1 MKKVEENNTDMI
13 ASQMISNLK
22 SNYHKLWI
30 ITIIALLM
38 LAVTTGYLVYVL
50 NDTMVIETND
60 VVTTDE
66 YDIQQ
71 DSGDNGNNN
80 FVNGDNNEVSNG

>member
-1 MKKVEENNTDMI
+1 MENKVKNQNDDYM
-13 ASQMISNLK
+13 ASQMISMLK

-38 LAVTTGYLVYVL
+38 LCVTGCYLVYVL
-50 NDTMVIETND
+50 NDTMVIETTTEDYD
-60 VVTTDE
+60 VS
-66 YDIQQ
+66 Q
-71 DSGDNGNNN
+71 DNESGNNN

>member
-1 MKKVEENNTDMI
+1 MENKVKNQNDDYM
-13 ASQMISNLK
+13 ASQMISMLK

-38 LAVTTGYLVYVL
+38 LCVTGCYLVYVL
-50 NDTMVIETND
+50 NDTMVIETN
-60 VVTTDE
+60 VITDTDD
-66 YDIQQ
+66 YDITQE
-71 DSGDNGNNN
+71 SESGNNN

>member
-1 MKKVEENNTDMI
+1 MENKVKNQNDDYM
-13 ASQMISNLK
+13 ASQMISMLK

-38 LAVTTGYLVYVL
+38 LCVTGCYLVYVL

-60 VVTTDE
+60 ITDTDD
-66 YDIQQ
+66 YDITQE
-71 DSGDNGNNN
+71 SESGNNN

>member
-1 MKKVEENNTDMI
+1 MENKVKNQNEDYM
-13 ASQMISNLK
+13 ASQMISMLK

-38 LAVTTGYLVYVL
+38 LCVTGCYLVYVL

-60 VVTTDE
+60 ITDTDD
-66 YDIQQ
+66 YDITQE
-71 DSGDNGNNN
+71 SESGNNN